1 MLARRLLEGSPE
13 VLGLLEENPFPERP
27 PVYVRAVAQEYRFA
41 RADEPSWWVRSD
53 RGLYLLPL
61 ALENFRE

>member
-1 MLARRLLEGSPE
+1 
-13 VLGLLEENPFPERP
+13 LEENPFPEGP